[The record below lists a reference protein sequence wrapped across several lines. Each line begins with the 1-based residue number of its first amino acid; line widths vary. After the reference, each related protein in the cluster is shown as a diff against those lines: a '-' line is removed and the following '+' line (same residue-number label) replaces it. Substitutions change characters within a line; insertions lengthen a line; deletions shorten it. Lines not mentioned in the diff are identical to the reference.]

1 MRTWSPDARADLGRA
16 MEQRRKRIGRTLRI
30 LGILFLLAAVGIGG
44 YTAWL
49 LWGTGLATQ
58 REQSRLRPQI
68 ERVIDTKDPKSAGA
82 DRVRVPGDAI
92 GILIIPRIDLD
103 MVVVQGVDTAS
114 LQKGPGHYPGTAYPW
129 DDHGRVG
136 IAGHRTTYL
145 HPFYSL
151 NELRP
156 GDPITIQTEYG
167 TFRYEVTRSEI
178 IAPSDG
184 SVLDQTQ
191 RPTLVLTTCNPR
203 YSAAQ
208 RLVVFANRV
217 G

>member
-1 MRTWSPDARADLGRA
+1 MRTWSSEARADLGRA
-16 MEQRRKRIGRTLRI
+16 MEQRRKRIGRTLRV
-30 LGILFLLAAVGIGG
+30 LGVLFLLAAVGIGG

-49 LWGTGLATQ
+49 LWGTGLATK
-58 REQSRLRPQI
+58 REQARLRPQI
-68 ERVIDTKDPKSAGA
+68 ERVIDTKDPRSPNA

-103 MVVVQGVDTAS
+103 MVVVQGVDTES
-114 LQKGPGHYPGTAYPW
+114 LKKGPGHYPGTAYPW

-156 GDPITIQTEYG
+156 GDQITIETEYG
-167 TFRYEVTRSEI
+167 TFHYEVTRSAI
-178 IAPSDG
+178 IAPSNA
-184 SVLDQTQ
+184 SVLDQTE
-191 RPTLVLTTCNPR
+191 RPSLVLTTCNPR
-203 YSAAQ
+203 YSAAE

-217 G
+217 D